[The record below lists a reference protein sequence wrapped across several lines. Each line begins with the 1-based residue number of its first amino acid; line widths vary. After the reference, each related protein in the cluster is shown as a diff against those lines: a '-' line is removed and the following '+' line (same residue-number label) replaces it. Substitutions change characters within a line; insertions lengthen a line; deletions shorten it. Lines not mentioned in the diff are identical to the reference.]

1 MQRACYLYSFVA
13 LSTSRL
19 VIPPRDALVK
29 IDAEDPLD
37 YYYRPGT
44 AILYRARLAEARR
57 LLGSG
62 RYESL
67 LDIGYGSGIFIP
79 ELARIAHRVAGI
91 DVHAR
96 ADEVARSL
104 AALGVDADLR
114 EASLFDLPYADG
126 EFDAVVSISV
136 FEHLVDLDGALAEL
150 TRVLRPGG
158 VAVLGFPV
166 RNVLT
171 DVFFR
176 LAGYNP
182 RAIHPSGH
190 REILGA
196 VDRASALELE
206 RYLSFPRLL
215 PLPLAAY
222 TTCRC
227 RRT

>member
-1 MQRACYLYSFVA
+1 MQRARYLYSLVA

-19 VIPPRDALVK
+19 AIPPRGALVK
-29 IDAEDPLD
+29 TDADDPLD
-37 YYYRPGT
+37 FYYRPGT
-44 AILYRARLAEARR
+44 AFIYRARLAAARR
-57 LLGSG
+57 LLGST

-79 ELARIAHRVAGI
+79 ELARIADRVAGI
-91 DVHAR
+91 DVHTR
-96 ADEVARSL
+96 ASDVMQSL
-104 AALGVDADLR
+104 GALGVEAELR

-126 EFDAVVSISV
+126 EFDAVVSMSV
-136 FEHLVDLDGALAEL
+136 FEHLEDLDGALAEVA
-150 TRVLRPGG
+150 RVLRPGG
-158 VAVLGFPV
+158 VVVLGFPV

-190 REILGA
+190 RSILDA
-196 VDRASALELE
+196 VERAGALELE
-206 RYLSFPRLL
+206 QVSRFPRLL
-215 PLPLAAY
+215 PLSLAAY